1 MNLLCNYNEGR
12 ILKITYISIQ
22 SALTVTV
29 IVGLFF
35 IVLGYLK
42 SKKIS
47 NNKNYIVGDRDENTF
62 SLTASLTA
70 SALGA
75 WILFGPAS
83 AATWGGI
90 GAVIG
95 YALGT
100 AAPMLFLYNFG
111 PKIRREFS
119 NGLTLTEFIKKRF
132 GLTILKLCLFLI
144 LFYLTIFL
152 IAEVTAIAALLNFI
166 SQVPLWVTAGIT
178 LIICL
183 LYILRGGFKLSIIT
197 DKYQFTFIVLIIL
210 TSLLI
215 ILSNTDLS
223 SFEIIKKNSPNL
235 VDKNY
240 LPNYTAGLT
249 FFIAV
254 SATNLFH
261 QGNWQRV
268 FSAKNNFILKS
279 SLIYSS
285 IIIFFIVFWM
295 GYSGL
300 ISYSLNSKVIP
311 DLAFFDLILN
321 KKNSI
326 FIIGI
331 LILVMSLTL
340 STIDTLINAISSLI
354 IINGNQISK
363 SLDGKGIKNKTNL
376 IILLLSILVFIL
388 ASKGYSILYLFLLAD
403 LLCCAAVFTI
413 FYGFFSKKIDTKLA
427 AFSIFCGLLF
437 GLLFFPSPDFQSSI
451 LVGNLISIDN
461 FSVFIK
467 SNLLFI
473 AFIISLFLPSLII
486 SIYSLRN
493 SFR

>member
-1 MNLLCNYNEGR
+1 ME
-12 ILKITYISIQ
+12 TYTSIQ
-22 SALTVTV
+22 TSLTTVV

-35 IVLGYLK
+35 IGLGYLN
-42 SKKIS
+42 SKKITD
-47 NNKNYIVGDRDENTF
+47 NKTYIVGNRNENTF

-111 PKIRREFS
+111 PKIRKEFPK
-119 NGLTLTEFIKKRF
+119 GLTLTEFIKKRF
-132 GLTILKLCLFLI
+132 GIGILKICLFLI

-152 IAEVTAIAALLNFI
+152 IAEVTAIASLLNFI
-166 SQVPLWVTAGIT
+166 SQVPLWITAGVT

-183 LYILRGGFKLSIIT
+183 LYILRGGFTLSIIT
-197 DKYQFTFIVLIIL
+197 DKYQFTFIILIIL
-210 TSLLI
+210 ASLLI
-215 ILSNTDLS
+215 ILSNIDLS

-235 VDKNY
+235 IDKNY

-254 SATNLFH
+254 AATNLFH

-268 FSAKNNFILKS
+268 FSAKNNSILKS

-300 ISYSLNSKVIP
+300 LSYSLNSKVIP

-321 KKNSI
+321 KKNSLI
-326 FIIGI
+326 VIGI
-331 LILVMSLTL
+331 LILAMSLTL

-354 IINGNQISK
+354 IVNGNQINK
-363 SLDGKGIKNKTNL
+363 NLNGKKVKDQANI
-376 IILLLSILVFIL
+376 IILLLSVLVFIL

-403 LLCCAAVFTI
+403 LLCCAAVITI
-413 FYGFFSKKIDTKLA
+413 FYGFFNKKINSKLA
-427 AFSIFCGLLF
+427 TYSIICGLIS
-437 GLLFFPSPDFQSSI
+437 GLLFFPSQNFQSSI
-451 LVGNLISIDN
+451 LVGNLISIEN
-461 FSVFIK
+461 FSILIK
-467 SNLLFI
+467 TNLLFVSF
-473 AFIISLFLPSLII
+473 ALSLIVPFLI
-486 SIYSLRN
+486 ILIYSLRN
-493 SFR
+493 SFK

>member
-1 MNLLCNYNEGR
+1 ME
-12 ILKITYISIQ
+12 KTYISIQ
-22 SALTVTV
+22 TSLTVTV

-35 IVLGYLK
+35 IGLGYLN
-42 SKKIS
+42 SKKVT
-47 NNKNYIVGDRDENTF
+47 NNKNYIVGNRDENTF

-111 PKIRREFS
+111 PKIRKEFP

-132 GLTILKLCLFLI
+132 GVGILKISLFLI

-152 IAEVTAIAALLNFI
+152 IAEVTAIATLLNFI
-166 SQVPLWVTAGIT
+166 SQVPLWITAGIT

-197 DKYQFTFIVLIIL
+197 DKYQFSFIAIIIAA
-210 TSLLI
+210 SVFI
-215 ILSNTDLS
+215 ILSNLDLS
-223 SFEIIKKNSPNL
+223 SYEIIKKNSPNL
-235 VDKNY
+235 IDKNY

-254 SATNLFH
+254 AATNLFH

-268 FSAKNNFILKS
+268 FSAKNNSILKS

-285 IIIFFIVFWM
+285 IIIFCIVFWM

-311 DLAFFDLILN
+311 DLAFFELILN
-321 KKNSI
+321 NKNF
-326 FIIGI
+326 FIITGI
-331 LILVMSLTL
+331 LILAMSLTL

-354 IINGNQISK
+354 IVDGNKINK
-363 SLDGKGIKNKTNL
+363 SLSGKEIKNKTNL
-376 IILLLSILVFIL
+376 IILLLSVLVFIL
-388 ASKGYSILYLFLLAD
+388 ASKGYNILYLFLLAD
-403 LLCCAAVFTI
+403 LLCCTAVITI
-413 FYGFFSKKIDTKLA
+413 FYGFFNKKINPKLA
-427 AFSIFCGLLF
+427 ASSIFCSLVF
-437 GLLFFPSPDFQSSI
+437 GLLFFPSMDFQSSI
-451 LVGNLISIDN
+451 LVGNILSKDIFNSLITG
-461 FSVFIK
+461 
-467 SNLLFI
+467 NLLFTS
-473 AFIISLFLPSLII
+473 FTI
-486 SIYSLRN
+486 SILVPLIMILVYSLRN
-493 SFR
+493 SFK

>member
-1 MNLLCNYNEGR
+1 ME
-12 ILKITYISIQ
+12 KTYVSIQ
-22 SALTVTV
+22 TSLTVTV

-35 IVLGYLK
+35 IGLGYLN
-42 SKKIS
+42 SKKVT

-100 AAPMLFLYNFG
+100 AAPMLLLYNFG
-111 PKIRREFS
+111 PKIRKEFP

-132 GLTILKLCLFLI
+132 GIGILKISLFLI

-152 IAEVTAIAALLNFI
+152 IAEVTAIASLLNFI
-166 SQVPLWVTAGIT
+166 SQVPLWITAGIT

-197 DKYQFTFIVLIIL
+197 DKYQFSFIALIIAA
-210 TSLLI
+210 SVFI
-215 ILSNTDLS
+215 ILGNLDFPSY
-223 SFEIIKKNSPNL
+223 EIIKKNSPNL
-235 VDKNY
+235 IDKNY

-254 SATNLFH
+254 AATNLFH

-268 FSAKNNFILKS
+268 FSAKNNSILKS

-321 KKNSI
+321 NKNSLI
-326 FIIGI
+326 IIGI
-331 LILVMSLTL
+331 LILAMSLTL

-354 IINGNQISK
+354 IVNGDQINK
-363 SLDGKGIKNKTNL
+363 SLSGKKIKSKTNL
-376 IILLLSILVFIL
+376 IILLLSVLVFIL

-403 LLCCAAVFTI
+403 LLCCAAVITI
-413 FYGFFSKKIDTKLA
+413 FYGFFNKKINSKLA
-427 AFSIFCGLLF
+427 ASSIICGLVF
-437 GLLFFPSPDFQSSI
+437 GLLFFPSQNFQSSI
-451 LVGNLISIDN
+451 LVGNLISIDKFN
-461 FSVFIK
+461 PLITT
-467 SNLLFI
+467 NLLFI
-473 AFIISLFLPSLII
+473 SFVLSIIIPFLMIT
-486 SIYSLRN
+486 IYSFRN
-493 SFR
+493 SFK

>member
-1 MNLLCNYNEGR
+1 ME
-12 ILKITYISIQ
+12 TYTSIQ
-22 SALTVTV
+22 TSLTTVV

-35 IVLGYLK
+35 IGLGYLN
-42 SKKIS
+42 SKKIID
-47 NNKNYIVGDRDENTF
+47 NKSYIVGDRSEKTF

-111 PKIRREFS
+111 PKIRKEFPK
-119 NGLTLTEFIKKRF
+119 GLTLTEFIKKRF
-132 GLTILKLCLFLI
+132 GIGILKICLFLI
-144 LFYLTIFL
+144 LFYLIIFL
-152 IAEVTAIAALLNFI
+152 IAEVTAIASLLNFI
-166 SQVPLWVTAGIT
+166 SQVPLWITAGVT

-183 LYILRGGFKLSIIT
+183 LYILRGGFTLSIIT
-197 DKYQFTFIVLIIL
+197 DKYQFTFIILIIL
-210 TSLLI
+210 ASLLI
-215 ILSNTDLS
+215 ILSNIDLS

-235 VDKNY
+235 IDKNY

-254 SATNLFH
+254 AATNLFH

-268 FSAKNNFILKS
+268 FSAKNNSILKS

-300 ISYSLNSKVIP
+300 LSYSLNPKVIP
-311 DLAFFDLILN
+311 DLAFFDLIL
-321 KKNSI
+321 KEKNSLLV
-326 FIIGI
+326 IGI
-331 LILVMSLTL
+331 LILAMSLTL

-354 IINGNQISK
+354 IVNGNQINKNLS
-363 SLDGKGIKNKTNL
+363 GKKVKDQANI
-376 IILLLSILVFIL
+376 IILLLSVLVFIL

-403 LLCCAAVFTI
+403 LLCCAAVITI
-413 FYGFFSKKIDTKLA
+413 FYGFFNKKINSKLA
-427 AFSIFCGLLF
+427 AYSIICGLIS
-437 GLLFFPSPDFQSSI
+437 GLLFFPSQNFQSSI
-451 LVGNLISIDN
+451 LVGNLISIEN
-461 FSVFIK
+461 FSILIK
-467 SNLLFI
+467 TNLLFI
-473 AFIISLFLPSLII
+473 SFIISLIVPFLII
-486 SIYSLRN
+486 YIYSLRN
-493 SFR
+493 SFK

>member
-1 MNLLCNYNEGR
+1 ME
-12 ILKITYISIQ
+12 TYTSIQ
-22 SALTVTV
+22 TSLTTVV

-35 IVLGYLK
+35 IGLGYLN
-42 SKKIS
+42 SKKIID
-47 NNKNYIVGDRDENTF
+47 NKSYIVGDRSENTF

-111 PKIRREFS
+111 PKIRKEFPK
-119 NGLTLTEFIKKRF
+119 GLTLTEFIKKRF
-132 GLTILKLCLFLI
+132 GIRILKICLFLI

-152 IAEVTAIAALLNFI
+152 IAEVTAIASLLNFI
-166 SQVPLWVTAGIT
+166 SQVPLWITAGVT

-183 LYILRGGFKLSIIT
+183 LYILRGGFTLSIIT
-197 DKYQFTFIVLIIL
+197 DKYQFTFIISIIL
-210 TSLLI
+210 ASLLI
-215 ILSNTDLS
+215 ILSNIDLS
-223 SFEIIKKNSPNL
+223 SFEIIKKNAPNL
-235 VDKNY
+235 IDKNY

-254 SATNLFH
+254 AATNLFH

-268 FSAKNNFILKS
+268 FSAKNNSILKS

-300 ISYSLNSKVIP
+300 LSYSLNPKVIP

-321 KKNSI
+321 EKNSLLV
-326 FIIGI
+326 IGI
-331 LILVMSLTL
+331 LILAMSLTL

-354 IINGNQISK
+354 IVNGNQINKNLS
-363 SLDGKGIKNKTNL
+363 GKKVKDQANI
-376 IILLLSILVFIL
+376 IILLLSVLVFIL

-403 LLCCAAVFTI
+403 LLCCAAVITI
-413 FYGFFSKKIDTKLA
+413 FYGFFNKKINSKLA
-427 AFSIFCGLLF
+427 TYSIVCGLIS
-437 GLLFFPSPDFQSSI
+437 GLLFFPSQNFQSSI
-451 LVGNLISIDN
+451 LVGNLISIEN
-461 FSVFIK
+461 FSILIK
-467 SNLLFI
+467 TNLLFVSF
-473 AFIISLFLPSLII
+473 AVSLIVPFLMI
-486 SIYSLRN
+486 LTYSLRN
-493 SFR
+493 SFK

>member
-1 MNLLCNYNEGR
+1 ME
-12 ILKITYISIQ
+12 TYTSIQ
-22 SALTVTV
+22 TSLTTVV

-35 IVLGYLK
+35 IGLGYLN
-42 SKKIS
+42 SKKITD
-47 NNKNYIVGDRDENTF
+47 NKSYIVGDRGENTF

-111 PKIRREFS
+111 PKIRKEFPR
-119 NGLTLTEFIKKRF
+119 GLTLTEFIKKRF
-132 GLTILKLCLFLI
+132 GIGILKICLFLI

-152 IAEVTAIAALLNFI
+152 IAEVTAIASLLKFI
-166 SQVPLWVTAGIT
+166 SQVPLWITAGVT

-197 DKYQFTFIVLIIL
+197 DKYQFTFIILIIL
-210 TSLLI
+210 ASLLI
-215 ILSNTDLS
+215 ILSNLNLP

-235 VDKNY
+235 IDKNY

-254 SATNLFH
+254 AATNLFH

-268 FSAKNNFILKS
+268 FSAKNNSILKS

-300 ISYSLNSKVIP
+300 LSYSLNSKVIP

-321 KKNSI
+321 KKNSLI
-326 FIIGI
+326 VIGI
-331 LILVMSLTL
+331 LILAMSLTL

-354 IINGNQISK
+354 IVNGNQINK
-363 SLDGKGIKNKTNL
+363 NLNGKKVKDQANI
-376 IILLLSILVFIL
+376 IILLLSVLVFIL

-403 LLCCAAVFTI
+403 LLCCAAVITI
-413 FYGFFSKKIDTKLA
+413 FYGFFNKKINSKLA
-427 AFSIFCGLLF
+427 AYSIICGLIS
-437 GLLFFPSPDFQSSI
+437 GLLFFPSQDFQSSI
-451 LVGNLISIDN
+451 LVGNLISIEN
-461 FSVFIK
+461 FSILIK
-467 SNLLFI
+467 TNLLFI
-473 AFIISLFLPSLII
+473 SFFISLIVPFLMIFT
-486 SIYSLRN
+486 YSLRS
-493 SFR
+493 SFK

>member
-1 MNLLCNYNEGR
+1 ME
-12 ILKITYISIQ
+12 TYTSIQ
-22 SALTVTV
+22 TSLTTVV

-35 IVLGYLK
+35 IGLGYLN
-42 SKKIS
+42 SKKITD
-47 NNKNYIVGDRDENTF
+47 NKSYIVGDRRENTF

-111 PKIRREFS
+111 PKIRKEFPK
-119 NGLTLTEFIKKRF
+119 GLTLTEFIKKRF
-132 GLTILKLCLFLI
+132 GIGILKICLFLI

-152 IAEVTAIAALLNFI
+152 IAEVTAIASLLKFI
-166 SQVPLWVTAGIT
+166 SQVPLWITAGVT

-210 TSLLI
+210 ASLLI
-215 ILSNTDLS
+215 ILSNIDLS

-235 VDKNY
+235 IDKNY

-254 SATNLFH
+254 AATNLFH

-268 FSAKNNFILKS
+268 FSAKNNSILKS

-300 ISYSLNSKVIP
+300 LSYSLNPKVIP

-321 KKNSI
+321 KKNSLI
-326 FIIGI
+326 VIGI
-331 LILVMSLTL
+331 LILAMSLTL

-354 IINGNQISK
+354 IVNGNQINK
-363 SLDGKGIKNKTNL
+363 NLNGKKVKDQANI
-376 IILLLSILVFIL
+376 IILLLSVLVFIL

-403 LLCCAAVFTI
+403 LLCCAAVITI
-413 FYGFFSKKIDTKLA
+413 FYGFFNKKINSKLA
-427 AFSIFCGLLF
+427 AYSIICGLIS
-437 GLLFFPSPDFQSSI
+437 GLLFFPSQNFQTSI
-451 LVGNLISIDN
+451 LVGNLISIEN
-461 FSVFIK
+461 FSILIK
-467 SNLLFI
+467 TNLLFI
-473 AFIISLFLPSLII
+473 SFAISLIVPFLMIFT
-486 SIYSLRN
+486 YSLRN
-493 SFR
+493 SFK

>member
-1 MNLLCNYNEGR
+1 MEKTFLSLQS
-12 ILKITYISIQ
+12 SI
-22 SALTVTV
+22 TVTLA
-29 IVGLFF
+29 VGFFF
-35 IVLGYLK
+35 IGLGYIN

-47 NNKNYIVGDRDENTF
+47 NNKNYIVGDRNEDTF
-62 SLTASLTA
+62 SLTSSLTA

-95 YALGT
+95 YALGA
-100 AAPMLFLYNFG
+100 AAPMIFLFNFG
-111 PKIRREFS
+111 PKIRKEFP

-132 GLTILKLCLFLI
+132 GLGILKISLFLI
-144 LFYLTIFL
+144 FFYMAIFL
-152 IAEVTAIAALLNFI
+152 IAEVTAIAFLLNYI
-166 SQVPLWVTAGIT
+166 SQAPLWLTSAIT

-183 LYILRGGFKLSIIT
+183 LYILKGGFKLSIIT
-197 DKYQFTFIVLIIL
+197 DKYQFIFIILIIL
-210 TSLLI
+210 LSIFLI
-215 ILSNTDLS
+215 LGNVELPSFDL
-223 SFEIIKKNSPNL
+223 IKKNAPQL
-235 VDKNY
+235 VNKNY

-249 FFIAV
+249 FFVAV
-254 SATNLFH
+254 AATNLFH

-268 FSAKNNFILKS
+268 FSAKNNSILKS

-300 ISYSLNSKVIP
+300 IAFSLNPNLVP
-311 DLAFFDLILN
+311 DLGFFDLIL
-321 KKNSI
+321 KDKST
-326 FIIGI
+326 
-331 LILVMSLTL
+331 LIVVGVLVLALSLTL

-354 IINGNQISK
+354 IVNGEQINITLK
-363 SLDGKGIKNKTNL
+363 GKEIKKKANR
-376 IILLLSILVFIL
+376 IILLLSIAVFIL

-403 LLCCAAVFTI
+403 LLCCAAVVTI
-413 FYGFFSKKIDTKLA
+413 FYGFFNKKINSNLA
-427 AFSIFCGLLF
+427 FLSIFFGLLT
-437 GLLFFPSPDFQSSI
+437 GLLFFPSLDFQTSI
-451 LVGNLISIDN
+451 LVGNLISLDF

-473 AFIISLFLPSLII
+473 SFAVSLIIPFLTI

-493 SFR
+493 SLR